1 MTSQPHRYFTYIFFL
16 SVTFSNRFAT
26 IEPNLPYFISQMV
39 ACAKEWSSY
48 YWGRGYE
55 YRKQNPQGKRVGEPG
70 RFQVMQK
77 KSLVE
82 AKIHRHPSPKTKKKK
97 VLILSF

>member
-1 MTSQPHRYFTYIFFL
+1 MTSQPSFFTYIFFI
-16 SVTFSNRFAT
+16 SVTFSNSFAT

-70 RFQVMQK
+70 RFQVLTLLGPFKNQHF
-77 KSLVE
+77 L
-82 AKIHRHPSPKTKKKK
+82 
-97 VLILSF
+97 